1 MSCSKLV
8 SLYDKLEKSNI
19 NVVFVS
25 CINNIPAVSYQVSD
39 DCFWIGLNRDMIH
52 SEREEL
58 CILAEEEAHYEVGI
72 IPSDYETHS
81 YADKLVRE
89 KNELRAKKRAV
100 KNVIDKDKLI
110 EYLKNHD
117 YIDLYDMAEEFE
129 VTKDFAHEALIIYG
143 LIA

>member
-72 IPSDYETHS
+72 IPSDYESNS